1 MTTALHHPAGEAQ
14 PRTTVRSPS
23 AATPRLSLRRYSVV
37 GLGAALAILAAA
49 RAAHSTSRDPKV
61 ALAEVLTKRGYVVS
75 ADQIV
80 FLDPP
85 KGALASIVS
94 SSRAFVIAKQ
104 KDKPDEPSEVYLVDT
119 KLAPNGV
126 LLDVTGE
133 SNFSNT
139 TLAEEDDLLLTGQRL
154 SFISRSVSPETPSSI
169 TIADFTGQKVP
180 ADFTSSDKLKNALTN
195 YQDTGQLRGVDRHTI
210 VLKTQDPDAV
220 RVVPSADGLT
230 VSVGEHAGQLAF
242 ASMSFGEPIS
252 EWGEMSEV
260 AVARPPALTNWAVD
274 RMRPVIGDDNMQWLK
289 QKWFEF
295 KNEWD
300 KRKEELTGD
309 TGQSGIE
316 DDLGIDLK
324 APKVI
329 VPIDPDLGWPPAS
342 LEPWVTPTLEGEGE
356 WNAKTDTNW
365 FRQQPNL
372 STTFVTTFIRTDR
385 TRKATRVYI
394 AMWDPRQVE
403 LHMMCGTVEP
413 RGASG
418 IAGPGLIPRTKD
430 VLSRLVG
437 ASNAGFQAQHG
448 EFGMMADGVVYLP
461 PKPYAASIAEL
472 KDGST
477 AFGTW
482 PESPVIPDNILS
494 YRQNMTALVI
504 DGKFN
509 PYGRTWWGGT
519 PPGQEDTTHTT
530 RTGICLTNE
539 GFVGYFY
546 GADLSPEA
554 LAQAMIQA
562 RCKYGI
568 ALDMNAGHAG
578 MEFYKAAPEDEMPIF
593 TAPLGDAEGEGKIP
607 EMEGWNFR
615 AKKLING
622 MGLMH
627 FPRYIKREGRD
638 FFYLTLRHILPGDN
652 LAGGN
657 EGEGTWTVKGLP
669 QHGFPYALATSAF
682 HPNKGSVGARVLKVD
697 PKTIVRGKPKD
708 GEDTTIL
715 VVDPGGATGKSSL
728 WFANAAFT
736 VSEEPPSRGAAR
748 IAIGE
753 TEAATGAGVLG
764 VHDDSGMLFY
774 FEVDGTGDRSK
785 TDIASFKQYLTD
797 LGCSQILVVAQPLP
811 LAMGGAIGMGGTPIP
826 PLEGK
831 TAVTLL
837 RTEAP
842 DGRRMFEDVPIV
854 PKDTWY
860 PLQTIRVRYERKHD

>member
-1 MTTALHHPAGEAQ
+1 MSPTTPPAK
-14 PRTTVRSPS
+14 
-23 AATPRLSLRRYSVV
+23 LSLRRYSVV
-37 GLGAALAILAAA
+37 GLGALLAVIAAA
-49 RAAHSTSRDPKV
+49 RAAHSTSRDPKA
-61 ALAEVLTKRGYVVS
+61 ALAEVLEQRGYIVS

-85 KGALASIVS
+85 KSALASIVS
-94 SSRAFVIAKQ
+94 SSRAFVVAKL
-104 KDKPDEPSEVYLVDT
+104 KDKPEEPSEVYLVDT

-126 LLDVTGE
+126 LLDVEGE
-133 SNFSNT
+133 INFSNT
-139 TLAEEDDLLLTGQRL
+139 NLAGESDLLLADSRL
-154 SFISRSVSPETPSSI
+154 SYVSRSESAEASSSI
-169 TIADFTGQKVP
+169 TIADFRGQHVP
-180 ADFTSSDKLKNALTN
+180 ADFSTSDKIKNALTN
-195 YQDTGQLRGVDRHTI
+195 YQETGQFKGVTRYNI
-210 VLKTQDPDAV
+210 ILKKAEDV
-220 RVVPSADGLT
+220 RVTAVQGGFDLALGDSVSHVAFDKMAFVDTPEWADM
-230 VSVGEHAGQLAF
+230 A
-242 ASMSFGEPIS
+242 
-252 EWGEMSEV
+252 EV

-274 RMRPVIGDDNMQWLK
+274 RTRPIIGDDNMQWLK
-289 QKWFEF
+289 AKWFEF

-300 KRKEELTGD
+300 RRKEELTGD
-309 TGQSGIE
+309 TGESGIE
-316 DDLGIDLK
+316 DDLGVDLK

-329 VPIDPDLGWPPAS
+329 VPIDPDLGWPPQP
-342 LEPWVTPTLEGEGE
+342 LEPWVTPTLPGEGE

-372 STTFVTTFIRTDR
+372 STTFVTTFIRTDK

-394 AMWDPRQVE
+394 SMWDPRQVE

-413 RGASG
+413 RGATG
-418 IAGPGLIPRTKD
+418 NAGPGLIPRTKD

-448 EFGMMADGVVYLP
+448 EFGMMGDGVVYLP

-482 PESPVIPDNILS
+482 PEKPIIPDNILS

-539 GFVGYFY
+539 NFVGYFY
-546 GADLSPEA
+546 GADLSPES

-562 RCKYGI
+562 RCKYGM

-578 MEFYKAAPEDEMPIF
+578 MEFYKAAPEEEMPIF
-593 TAPLGDAEGEGKIP
+593 QAPLGDAEGEGKIP

-638 FFYLTLRHILPGDN
+638 FFYLLLRHILPGDN
-652 LAGGN
+652 LPSSV

-669 QHGFPYALATSAF
+669 QHGFPYALATSKV
-682 HPNKGSVGARVLKVD
+682 HPDKANATLAARVLKVD
-697 PKTIVRGKPKD
+697 PRTIVRGVQKD
-708 GEDTTIL
+708 SEDTTVL
-715 VVDPGGATGKSSL
+715 VVDPGNAAGKSSL

-736 VSEEPPSRGAAR
+736 FAAEPPIRGAAR
-748 IAIGE
+748 LAIGDPDA
-753 TEAATGAGVLG
+753 TSGAAVLG
-764 VHDDSGMLFY
+764 VHDDSGMLY
-774 FEVDGTGDRSK
+774 YLEVDGTGDRSK
-785 TDIASFKQYLTD
+785 TSVAGIKTYLTD
-797 LGCSQILVVAQPLP
+797 LGCSQVLVLENPLP
-811 LAMGGAIGMGGTPIP
+811 LAMGGAIAMSGQSIP

-837 RTEAP
+837 RGQAP
-842 DGRRMFEDVPIV
+842 DGRRMFEEVPIV